1 MTRTLVDLPLGKVHP
16 HPANQRAGLQDID
29 QLAASIKAVGLIQ
42 PIVVQPHPEKAGE
55 WRIVAGH
62 RRHAA
67 ATKAGLKSIT
77 AEVRDDLDDRDTL
90 AAMLVE
96 NLQRQE
102 LTPLEEAAGYRQLL
116 DLGWKQKDIAD
127 RTGRSAGV
135 VSKRL
140 KLLDLP
146 DVLLPAVRDGRI
158 RVETGYEL
166 ARTLA
171 DRHVDGPALVTHVLQ
186 TLDEFDT
193 DLDRPYVSE
202 EVDTLVQSTARAA
215 TSARAADQLRTEL
228 TAEGAVELDAPGA
241 NRGKPIEG
249 WNGLEV
255 DYDAHRPEPCSRFR
269 IIERHGGTVDPQW
282 WCVEPSRHYPD
293 GVSDVKVTAD
303 WWARNDPDAKTSKR
317 ETSWDRENRIR
328 EARKAFRLDLYKKTV
343 ASDPK
348 TWPVTKD
355 LVYQQA
361 IVLTLHQSMH
371 LTGAD
376 LQLVCDL
383 LSIGYKSS
391 TRVDTLRDLVG
402 ESFARETDRTAL
414 AVVLAAGEG
423 WAIDR
428 AEKSPARDFAILLG
442 CEFDDDQLDTGDA
455 A

>member
-1 MTRTLVDLPLGKVHP
+1 MTRTLVELPLGRVHP
-16 HPANQRAGLQDID
+16 HPANQRAGLGNID
-29 QLAASIKAVGLIQ
+29 ELAASIKAVGLIQ
-42 PIVVQPHPEKAGE
+42 PIVARPHPDIAGE
-55 WRIVAGH
+55 WQLVAGH

-67 ATKAGLKSIT
+67 ATKAGLKTIT

-116 DLGWKQKDIAD
+116 ELGWKQKDIAD

-146 DVLLPAVRDGRI
+146 GELIPAISDGRI
-158 RVETGYEL
+158 LVETGYEL
-166 ARTLA
+166 AKVLA
-171 DRHVDGPALVTHVLQ
+171 DRHVDSEKLMGQVLEVVECGEPVSYIREDVGVVVANANYHAAYEKAAGRLVAEL
-186 TLDEFDT
+186 
-193 DLDRPYVSE
+193 
-202 EVDTLVQSTARAA
+202 
-215 TSARAADQLRTEL
+215 TSAGAIQVDQEDP
-228 TAEGAVELDAPGA
+228 TAM
-241 NRGKPIEG
+241 PIEG
-249 WNGLEV
+249 WRGVDV

-269 IIERHGGTVDPQW
+269 IVRRGDPVPEW
-282 WCVEPSRHYPD
+282 WCAEPSRHYPD
-293 GVSDVKVTAD
+293 GESTVKVTAD
-303 WWARNDPDAKTSKR
+303 WWERNNPNRQEAKR
-317 ETSWDRENRIR
+317 ESSWDRENRIR
-328 EARKAFRLDLYKKTV
+328 EARKAHRIDLYKKIV
-343 ASDPK
+343 AADPK

-361 IVLTLHQSMH
+361 IILALHQSMSM
-371 LTGAD
+371 TGAD

-383 LSIGYKSS
+383 LGIGYKSS

-402 ESFARETDRTAL
+402 DSFARETERTAL
-414 AVVLAAGEG
+414 AIVLAAGEG
-423 WAIDR
+423 WHIDR

-442 CEFDDDQLDTGDA
+442 CEFDDDQLDSGDA